1 MIGSLGTR
9 KEETYFGHHQRVFHW
24 YRIFKT
30 FWNSFVC
37 ILHWSWMDWIGCS
50 CLLFGTNSNVIINAY
65 NVVQGIQYR
74 LVPFLRAIVIV
85 ILASDNFMES
95 KLNILYTC
103 IISMKN
109 PNEYFPHSFG
119 ITFIGQ
125 QIYQSI
131 HTGEQSL

>member
-1 MIGSLGTR
+1 
-9 KEETYFGHHQRVFHW
+9 
-24 YRIFKT
+24 
-30 FWNSFVC
+30 
-37 ILHWSWMDWIGCS
+37 MDWIGCS
-50 CLLFGTNSNVIINAY
+50 CLLFGTNSNVMINAHI
-65 NVVQGIQYR
+65 VVQGIQYR

-109 PNEYFPHSFG
+109 PSEFSPHSFG

-125 QIYQSI
+125 RIYQSI

>member
-1 MIGSLGTR
+1 
-9 KEETYFGHHQRVFHW
+9 
-24 YRIFKT
+24 
-30 FWNSFVC
+30 
-37 ILHWSWMDWIGCS
+37 MDWIGCS

-85 ILASDNFMES
+85 ILASDNFTES

-109 PNEYFPHSFG
+109 LNEFFVPFFG
-119 ITFIGQ
+119 ITFTGQ